1 MKKNFTV
8 RRGALDGV
16 EMFLAVARHRN
27 FRRAAA
33 ELGVT
38 PSAAGQAV
46 RALETRL
53 GVALFVRTTRSVGMT
68 EAGER
73 FLAEAEPA
81 YQALAAAGAA
91 ASDLGG
97 RPAGLLRIAVPRAVV
112 PLIVRPV
119 LASFASAYPDIALE
133 IAASEEFVDIASL
146 GFDAGMRMG
155 QYIANDMIALRLT
168 PPIKMVV
175 AASPEYLSRRGTPQK
190 LGDLQRHACLRLRR
204 SAGGASPW
212 RFATK
217 RGPIEVVTR
226 GPLIAGD
233 FLTLLDAAIDGVG
246 LIQAPEPVVVA
257 SCKAGALR
265 QVLTGFAPQTPGV
278 FLYYPDRRQVLP
290 KLRAFIDHLKA
301 HLPPTPTLDGYRNH
315 PDESITPLLKEKT
328 WAPVV
333 VDPSHSVGKAAYVPA
348 AALAAVA
355 YGADGLC
362 IESHVDPSKGIGDDP
377 KQAITPDMLAKTIR
391 HARQLWALSRGV

>member
-16 EMFLAVARHRN
+16 EMFLGVARHRS

-73 FLAEAEPA
+73 FLADAEPA
-81 YQALAAAGAA
+81 YLALAAAGAA

-97 RPAGLLRIAVPRAVV
+97 RPAGLLRLAVPRAVV
-112 PLIVRPV
+112 PLIIRPV
-119 LASFASAYPDIALE
+119 LASFAAAYPDIELE
-133 IAASEEFVDIASL
+133 IAASEEFVDIASQ

-155 QYIANDMIALRLT
+155 QFIANDMTALRLT
-168 PPIKMVV
+168 PPFRMVAV
-175 AASPEYLSRRGTPQK
+175 GSPNYLARRGTP
-190 LGDLQRHACLRLRR
+190 LRPEDLKSHACLRLRR
-204 SAGGASPW
+204 TAGGATPW
-212 RFATK
+212 RLVDK
-217 RGPIEVVTR
+217 GRPLEIVVQ

-233 FLTLLDAAIDGVG
+233 FPTLIDAAIDGVG
-246 LIQAPEPVVVA
+246 LAQVPEPVAVA
-257 SCKAGALR
+257 PVEAGALE
-265 QVLTGFAPQTPGV
+265 QVLARFAPQTPGV

-290 KLRAFIDHLKA
+290 KLRAFIDHVKE
-301 HLPPTPTLDGYRNH
+301 HLTRAPTLDDVR
-315 PDESITPLLKEKT
+315 D
-328 WAPVV
+328 
-333 VDPSHSVGKAAYVPA
+333 
-348 AALAAVA
+348 
-355 YGADGLC
+355 
-362 IESHVDPSKGIGDDP
+362 
-377 KQAITPDMLAKTIR
+377 
-391 HARQLWALSRGV
+391 